1 MPNAFLSWNGFLHTL
16 VSNASGGWCIFVEL
30 SLPSILQI
38 TSQGRFHL
46 NIPAHV
52 KANVAAVTVTVK
64 GISY

>member
-1 MPNAFLSWNGFLHTL
+1 L

-38 TSQGRFHL
+38 ISQGRFHL

-52 KANVAAVTVTVK
+52 KANVAAQTVTVK
-64 GISY
+64 GVSY